1 MAEYPHPSS
10 PGRSANMRANRRTD
24 TKPELALRR
33 ALHRRGYRFR
43 KDYRLDLDGGRRV
56 RPDIAFTARRVAVF
70 VDGCFWHACPEHGSK
85 PRAND
90 WYWTPKLTR
99 NVERDRVAD
108 ETLASAGWQVVRIW
122 EHESLEQAVA
132 AVIAVVGARMPAAP
146 VASPVDPA
154 ASVVDPAAS
163 VVDPAA
169 SVVDPAAVPVN
180 PVAPAVNPVGPAAVN
195 PVAPAVNPVAPPVDP
210 ISPDDDPVAA
220 DGLRASRSADKI

>member
-33 ALHRRGYRFR
+33 ALHKRGYRFR

-90 WYWTPKLTR
+90 WYWTPKLAR

-122 EHESLEQAVA
+122 EHESLEQALA

-154 ASVVDPAAS
+154 ASVVDPPAS
-163 VVDPAA
+163 L
-169 SVVDPAAVPVN
+169 VDPAAVPVH
-180 PVAPAVNPVGPAAVN
+180 PVGPAAVN
-195 PVAPAVNPVAPPVDP
+195 PVGPAVNLVAPPVDP